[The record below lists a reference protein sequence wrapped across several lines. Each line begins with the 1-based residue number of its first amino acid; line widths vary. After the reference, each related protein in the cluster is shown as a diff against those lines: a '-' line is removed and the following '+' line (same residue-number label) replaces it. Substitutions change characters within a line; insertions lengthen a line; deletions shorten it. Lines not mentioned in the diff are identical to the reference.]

1 MSKGA
6 RLRKE
11 KESADVFGGPAPVLS
26 SYDPVEV
33 TVPRIVFPDEVIED
47 QIAQLAQRMKAMQPI
62 EPRPLRPSD
71 RIYID
76 MTTVDEEG
84 ERLENL
90 CGKRHVNLK
99 DEFIP
104 QGFKDGLMGLEV
116 GKEQTFEYD
125 APTPENDAEGNAITI
140 RVRATVTLLEI
151 QEERV
156 PEITDEWV
164 KKSVPGAETVEELR
178 NNVREQM
185 EAKAG
190 AFSRSALYEMCAAEL
205 STRLEGGIPDAE
217 FERGI
222 LAAQQEF
229 DAQVKKEK
237 MTKEQYLAA
246 HGMNE
251 NQLSVQLMAQGRAMV
266 SQGRALEAM
275 ARHLGLTVTDEDIE
289 ASFGEVTPAQARNL
303 RQAYEDAGRGAELKR
318 MALCG
323 KALDHVVKTAKITYR
338 DMPQTLNGP
347 AQPESR
353 QQLSMNDVF
362 GGSRSM
368 TL

>member
-11 KESADVFGGPAPVLS
+11 KANESVFGGPAPVLS

-33 TVPRIVFPDEVIED
+33 TVPRIIFSDEVIENE
-47 QIAQLAQRMKAMQPI
+47 ITQLAQRMKSLQATD
-62 EPRPLRPSD
+62 PRPLRQDD

-76 MTTVDEEG
+76 MTTVDESG

-90 CGKRHVNLK
+90 CGKRHVSLS
-99 DEFIP
+99 DSFIP

-116 GKEQTFEYD
+116 GKEKSFEYD

-140 RVRATVTLLEI
+140 PVKATVTLLEI

-156 PEITDEWV
+156 PEITDDWV

-178 NNVREQM
+178 KNVREQM
-185 EAKAG
+185 ETKAG
-190 AFSRSALYEMCAAEL
+190 AYTRSALYEICAAEL
-205 STRLEGGIPDAE
+205 ATRLEGGIPDEE

-222 LAAQQEF
+222 IAAQQEF
-229 DAQVKKEK
+229 EAQVKKEK
-237 MTKEQYLAA
+237 TTKELYLKA

-251 NQLSVQLMAQGRAMV
+251 NQLNVQLMAQGRSMV
-266 SQGRALEAM
+266 AQGRALEAM
-275 ARHLGLTVTDEDIE
+275 ARHLGLSVTDADIE

-303 RQAYEDAGRGAELKR
+303 RQAYEDAGRGGELKR

-338 DMPQTLNGP
+338 DMPQTLAGP
-347 AQPESR
+347 ARQDSR
-353 QQLSMNDVF
+353 QQLQMSDVF
-362 GGSRSM
+362 EGGRLM
-368 TL
+368 TM

>member
-11 KESADVFGGPAPVLS
+11 KASGDVFGGPAPVLS

-33 TVPRIVFPDEVIED
+33 TVPRIVFPDDVIED
-47 QIAQLAQRMKAMQPI
+47 QITQLAQRMKAMQPV
-62 EPRPLRPSD
+62 EPRPLRPDD

-76 MTTVDEEG
+76 MTTVDEAG
-84 ERLENL
+84 ERFENL
-90 CGKRHVNLK
+90 CGKRHVNLS
-99 DEFIP
+99 DGFIP
-104 QGFKDGLMGLEV
+104 QGFKDGLMELEV
-116 GKEQTFEYD
+116 GKEKSFEYD
-125 APTPENDAEGNAITI
+125 APTPDNDADGNAITI
-140 RVRATVTLLEI
+140 PVQATVTLLEI

-164 KKSVPGAETVEELR
+164 KKSVPGADTVEELR
-178 NNVREQM
+178 KNVREQM

-190 AFSRSALYEMCAAEL
+190 AYTRSALYELCSTALAA
-205 STRLEGGIPDAE
+205 RLEGGIPDAE

-237 MTKEQYLAA
+237 TTKELYLKA

-251 NQLSVQLMAQGRAMV
+251 DQLSVQLMAQGRSMV
-266 SQGRALEAM
+266 AQGRALEAM

-303 RQAYEDAGRGAELKR
+303 RQAYEDSGRGAELKR

-338 DMPQTLNGP
+338 DMPQTLAGS
-347 AQPESR
+347 AQPSSNR
-353 QQLSMNDVF
+353 PLQMSDVF

-368 TL
+368 NI